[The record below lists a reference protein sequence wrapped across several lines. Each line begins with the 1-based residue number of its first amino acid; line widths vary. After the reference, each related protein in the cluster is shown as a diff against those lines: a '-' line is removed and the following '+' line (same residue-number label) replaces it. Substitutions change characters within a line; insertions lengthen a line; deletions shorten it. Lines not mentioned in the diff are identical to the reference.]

1 LTSKIFLFSLENQNI
16 KSSAMLDKKEERL
29 LRISSF
35 YPAKQLFI
43 LWFGFEAKE
52 KILKRKNKIH
62 YFCVGITIQNHAME
76 IFC

>member
-1 LTSKIFLFSLENQNI
+1 
-16 KSSAMLDKKEERL
+16 MLDKKEERL

>member
-1 LTSKIFLFSLENQNI
+1 
-16 KSSAMLDKKEERL
+16 MLDKKEERL

-62 YFCVGITIQNHAME
+62 YAFVNKNLTPSLIN
-76 IFC
+76 F